1 MKKRSI
7 GILLLGLTV
16 CTCISGCSSQSIADV
31 NEKSIQAEEE
41 TETEYAKKDVVIKE
55 PEEKTHLSLR
65 EQAAPLSKGNRL
77 LSRNETATYRGIEV
91 SVVDV
96 LLADSKEEAGLT
108 EEELAYFSGQNGG
121 EDIDTVKKNED
132 WEYIWP
138 FVRIRLK
145 NTMNEEQD
153 ICAGQLELYNVYD
166 DGEYKKVTKVSEGYS
181 KVYNA
186 DYKGTSFENFVSLQP
201 GEERIVTV
209 AYLGMEPSE
218 KKGLFIITNF
228 NKLNIAFHVDE
239 VIGIHRVSWEDI
251 IKPDSTINTEDKSA
265 ATGVIKLEG
274 KLVVI
279 LDFEKIVTDISP
291 ETGLKVSDVEERT
304 ARDRSDS
311 PILIAEDSPLLGKM
325 ISECLKKSGYTNL
338 IMTMNGQEAWDKLT
352 EFKKKGTVRQDV
364 HCIITDIEMPLM
376 DGHRLTKLCKS
387 DDEIKK
393 IPLIIFSSLVN
404 EEMRKKGEQ
413 LGADAQLTKP
423 EIGMLVEAIDNLID
437 KSVD

>member
-1 MKKRSI
+1 MGQALHGTKNDRRGKFMKKRSI

-96 LLADSKEEAGLT
+96 ILADSKDEAGLT

-145 NTMNEEQD
+145 NTTNEEQD
-153 ICAGQLELYNVYD
+153 INAGQLELYNVYD
-166 DGEYKKVTKVSEGYS
+166 DDEYGTITKVSEGDS

-186 DYKGTSFENFVSLQP
+186 DYVGTKHGNFASLQP

-209 AYLGMEPSE
+209 AYLGLTKYQSKGYSSSEGVLFTDTPTLENVYIKTYAVGNVQEEEP
-218 KKGLFIITNF
+218 LIC
-228 NKLNIAFHVDE
+228 LNI
-239 VIGIHRVSWEDI
+239 
-251 IKPDSTINTEDKSA
+251 KN
-265 ATGVIKLEG
+265 G
-274 KLVVI
+274 KV
-279 LDFEKIVTDISP
+279 
-291 ETGLKVSDVEERT
+291 
-304 ARDRSDS
+304 
-311 PILIAEDSPLLGKM
+311 
-325 ISECLKKSGYTNL
+325 
-338 IMTMNGQEAWDKLT
+338 
-352 EFKKKGTVRQDV
+352 
-364 HCIITDIEMPLM
+364 
-376 DGHRLTKLCKS
+376 
-387 DDEIKK
+387 
-393 IPLIIFSSLVN
+393 VN
-404 EEMRKKGEQ
+404 E
-413 LGADAQLTKP
+413 
-423 EIGMLVEAIDNLID
+423 
-437 KSVD
+437 